1 MEQKKIEKL
10 TLENF
15 KQGVYGVYINN
26 VLLVMEIKDIDYEED
41 VKLVLWLLNGKTI
54 DISRVAWRLQEDIE
68 DEDLGGIV
76 EDELHFKDICDNAV
90 VITNNPN
97 KF

>member
-1 MEQKKIEKL
+1 MEKIERL

-15 KQGVYGVYINN
+15 KQGTYGVYINN

-41 VKLVLWLLNGKTI
+41 NNLTLLLPNGDKI
-54 DISRVAWRLQEDIE
+54 EIGVWRLQKDIE

-97 KF
+97 KYDC

>member
-1 MEQKKIEKL
+1 MEKL

-15 KQGVYGVYINN
+15 KQGAYGVYINN
-26 VLLVMEIKDIDYEED
+26 VLLIIEIKDIDYEED
-41 VKLVLWLLNGKTI
+41 NNLTLLLPNGDKI
-54 DISRVAWRLQEDIE
+54 EIGVWRLQKDIE